1 MNMADELDKTTA
13 EADETTTEPEYQPL
27 PSLIKWGIPAGIWWF
42 LVAIVPPV
50 MLNGT
55 LFGMG
60 NQLFMF
66 TGAMILWHIIAVLMM
81 LVHKTKVATKV
92 WLFILAVV
100 LDLAWAVVVMWMILY
115 MFYMI

>member
-1 MNMADELDKTTA
+1 MTDEPDKTTA
-13 EADETTTEPEYQPL
+13 EADETTPEPEYQPL
-27 PSLIKWGIPAGIWWF
+27 PSLIKWGIPAGIWGF

-55 LFGMG
+55 LFGTG

-81 LVHKTKVATKV
+81 LVHKTKASAKV
-92 WLFILAVV
+92 GLFVLAVV